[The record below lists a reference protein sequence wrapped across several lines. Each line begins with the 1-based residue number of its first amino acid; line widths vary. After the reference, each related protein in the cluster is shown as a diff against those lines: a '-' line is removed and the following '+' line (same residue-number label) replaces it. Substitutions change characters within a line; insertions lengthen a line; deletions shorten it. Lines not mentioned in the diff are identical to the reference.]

1 MGLPGTRAGRTVNL
15 ADLGHRTLWTFVQS
29 FLAMLI
35 ASQVIDLAV
44 VHAALI
50 AGLAAAL
57 VPVKEYA
64 RKQLAD

>member
-1 MGLPGTRAGRTVNL
+1 MDLTDLAHRTV
-15 ADLGHRTLWTFVQS
+15 WTFVQS

-44 VHAALI
+44 LHAALI
-50 AGLAAAL
+50 SGLAAAL

>member
-1 MGLPGTRAGRTVNL
+1 MNL
-15 ADLGHRTLWTFVQS
+15 ADLAHRTLWTFVQS

-44 VHAALI
+44 LHAALI
-50 AGLAAAL
+50 SGLAAAL

>member
-1 MGLPGTRAGRTVNL
+1 MDLTDLAHRTV
-15 ADLGHRTLWTFVQS
+15 WTFAQS

-44 VHAALI
+44 LHAAVI

-64 RKQLAD
+64 RKQLGD

>member
-1 MGLPGTRAGRTVNL
+1 MAKLNL
-15 ADLGHRTLWTFVQS
+15 ADLAHRTLWTFVQA

-35 ASQVIDLAV
+35 AAQVIDLAV
-44 VHAALI
+44 LHAALI
-50 AGLAAAL
+50 AGGAASL

>member
-1 MGLPGTRAGRTVNL
+1 MDLTDLAHRTV
-15 ADLGHRTLWTFVQS
+15 WTFVQS
-29 FLAMLI
+29 FLAMLM

-44 VHAALI
+44 LHAALI
-50 AGLAAAL
+50 AGGAAAL

>member
-1 MGLPGTRAGRTVNL
+1 
-15 ADLGHRTLWTFVQS
+15 
-29 FLAMLI
+29 MLI

-44 VHAALI
+44 LHAALI

>member
-1 MGLPGTRAGRTVNL
+1 MDLTDLAHRTV
-15 ADLGHRTLWTFVQS
+15 WTFAQS

-44 VHAALI
+44 LHAAAI
-50 AGLAAAL
+50 SGLAAAL

>member
-1 MGLPGTRAGRTVNL
+1 MAKLDL
-15 ADLGHRTLWTFVQS
+15 ADLAHRTLWTFVQA

-35 ASQVIDLAV
+35 AAQVIDLAV
-44 VHAALI
+44 LHAALI
-50 AGLAAAL
+50 AGGAAAL

>member
-1 MGLPGTRAGRTVNL
+1 MAGMNL
-15 ADLGHRTLWTFVQS
+15 QDLGHRTFWTFVQS

-44 VHAALI
+44 LHAAVI
-50 AGLAAAL
+50 SGVAASL

-64 RKQLAD
+64 RHQLAPPA

>member
-1 MGLPGTRAGRTVNL
+1 VNL
-15 ADLGHRTLWTFVQS
+15 ADLGHRTIWTFIQS

-35 ASQVIDLAV
+35 AAQVIDLAV
-44 VHAALI
+44 LHAAAI

-64 RKQLAD
+64 RKQLGD